1 MEHDQYRHFKG
12 NAPPRF
18 AHESEQELARV
29 LDEHG
34 IPWEYEPHTFPLEY
48 GPGGAVVEA
57 FTPDFFL
64 PDAGIYIE
72 LTTQHP
78 GFGWRKRKKIRK
90 ARRKWGITVTLHE
103 RADYERL
110 RMYLT
115 PAAADE
121 LA

>member
-1 MEHDQYRHFKG
+1 MADDAFRYFRG
-12 NAPPRF
+12 DAPPRF
-18 AHESEQELARV
+18 AHESERELAHV

-34 IPWEYEPHTFPLEY
+34 IPWDYEPHTFPLAH
-48 GPGGAVVEA
+48 GPDGAVTEA

-72 LTTQHP
+72 LTTQDP
-78 GFGWRKRKKIRK
+78 RLGWRKRQKIRK
-90 ARRKWGITVTLHE
+90 ARRKWGITVTLHQ

-110 RMYLT
+110 RRYL
-115 PAAADE
+115 PAAAANE